1 MMVAYYNEN
10 NPDAAEWLRNLI
22 RDGLIAPGDVDER
35 SIVDVKA
42 EDVVGYRQRHWF
54 AGIGGW
60 SLACRIAGI
69 PDDFRIDT
77 GSCPCQPWSCTG
89 KGRGTADSRHLW
101 PDLLRL
107 IVQCRPAVFVG
118 EQVESRLGR
127 QWLSGV
133 RADLESVGYGMGGGV
148 ICALRASARP
158 VSGSDCTGEQLS
170 TFVTPST
177 RDWKDTPGMAT
188 VAKNPD
194 GSTRY
199 REDQFPRQMYGL
211 ISLSDGS
218 EVISG
223 GVLNPASSRWCM
235 GFPREW
241 DETSPNYAEWL
252 EVQERIAR
260 LA

>member
-1 MMVAYYNEN
+1 MVAYYNEN

-42 EDVVGYRQRHWF
+42 DDVVGYRQCHWF
-54 AGIGGW
+54 AGVSGW
-60 SLACRIAGI
+60 SLALRLAGV
-69 PDDFRIDT
+69 PDSFRVWT
-77 GSCPCQPWSCTG
+77 GSAPCQPWSCTG
-89 KGRGTADSRHLW
+89 EGLGTADPRHLW
-101 PDLLRL
+101 PDFLRL
-107 IVQCRPAVFVG
+107 IIQCRPAVVVG

-133 RADLESVGYGMGGGV
+133 RADLESVAYGMGGADLCAAGV
-148 ICALRASARP
+148 GSTCIRQRLYWGQLR
-158 VSGSDCTGEQLS
+158 LS

-235 GFPREW
+235 GFPKEW
-241 DETSPNYAEWL
+241 DEASPNYADYC

-260 LA
+260 LG